1 MKDQNAPKRPL
12 TGFFRYAQSIREE
25 VQASSGLKGIKVT
38 PLLSQRW
45 NDLTDEQK
53 KVYNEEYHNEM
64 EEWKQQ
70 YAAYKETD
78 SYKDFQAKK
87 KAKKLKAK
95 KPKDTN
101 APKRPCTSYILFC
114 NDVRDQVRTEMGE
127 NATFGELG
135 AKMSTLWKQL
145 NDEDRQYY
153 ADKAAEAKEE
163 YARIFAEYRES
174 AAYAE
179 FQEKVATFKKVLKDA
194 KKAGKAVQKAAK
206 KVQKK
211 KIMKKKK

>member
-1 MKDQNAPKRPL
+1 
-12 TGFFRYAQSIREE
+12 
-25 VQASSGLKGIKVT
+25 
-38 PLLSQRW
+38 
-45 NDLTDEQK
+45 
-53 KVYNEEYHNEM
+53 
-64 EEWKQQ
+64 
-70 YAAYKETD
+70 
-78 SYKDFQAKK
+78 
-87 KAKKLKAK
+87 
-95 KPKDTN
+95 
-101 APKRPCTSYILFC
+101 
-114 NDVRDQVRTEMGE
+114 
-127 NATFGELG
+127 
-135 AKMSTLWKQL
+135 MSTLWKQL